1 MEKQV
6 NLSAE
11 LSSRTK
17 PQAVLKRRKKK
28 TLLRDDFVLEDFYAA
43 VRNNR
48 LDSVHVPHSDVFFVK
63 AAMEHH
69 AKQSLSTDHKQ
80 MKFKLADIEA
90 AMRAEGWSESR
101 VLKPK
106 RYKFV

>member
-6 NLSAE
+6 NLS
-11 LSSRTK
+11 
-17 PQAVLKRRKKK
+17 VLKRKKKK

-48 LDSVHVPHSDVFFVK
+48 LDSIHVPHSDVFFVK
-63 AAMEHH
+63 ACLE
-69 AKQSLSTDHKQ
+69 AKASQSSDSVLRAI
-80 MKFKLADIEA
+80 KFTLQNIEA

-106 RYKFV
+106 RYMYK

>member
-1 MEKQV
+1 MSENAVQ
-6 NLSAE
+6 LS
-11 LSSRTK
+11 
-17 PQAVLKRRKKK
+17 VLKRKKKK

-43 VRNNR
+43 VRNDR
-48 LDSVHVPHSDVFFVK
+48 LDSIHVPHSDVFFVK
-63 AAMEHH
+63 AALEH
-69 AKQSLSTDHKQ
+69 HKQ

-106 RYKFV
+106 RYKFN

>member
-1 MEKQV
+1 MSENTVQ
-6 NLSAE
+6 LSV
-11 LSSRTK
+11 
-17 PQAVLKRRKKK
+17 PKRKKKK

-48 LDSVHVPHSDVFFVK
+48 LDSIHVPHSDVFFVK
-63 AAMEHH
+63 ACLE
-69 AKQSLSTDHKQ
+69 AKASQSSDSVLRAI
-80 MKFKLADIEA
+80 KFTLQNIEA

-106 RYKFV
+106 RYLYK